1 MQAVWYFTLKH
12 LRPFALKE
20 LCALLL
26 VTGCRTQS
34 HGDAVPQLHLVT
46 RLSLCSNDVL
56 LPARKRFRFRFKQ
69 YFQYLLWKNWN
80 VGHLLQGEESIRKST
95 ELNLILLN
103 LGSIKHGWIH
113 WSNTKGKLD
122 NTKVLNSRERITR
135 VKFCNLRHM
144 YGHIFFFRQVL
155 LANSSS
161 PLTRSR
167 Y

>member
-1 MQAVWYFTLKH
+1 MWYFTLKH
-12 LRPFALKE
+12 LRPFVLKE

-26 VTGCRTQS
+26 VTGSRTQS
-34 HGDAVPQLHLVT
+34 HGEAVPQLHLVT
-46 RLSLCSNDVL
+46 CRCQNGSGFAFPSNSI
-56 LPARKRFRFRFKQ
+56 FNT
-69 YFQYLLWKNWN
+69 YFEKIEMLVIYGK
-80 VGHLLQGEESIRKST
+80 GKESIWKST

-155 LANSSS
+155 LANSNS